1 MPVLPI
7 FRTVRRVGIVCLLI
21 GGSRLSAGLVAP
33 AFADDAA
40 AKTTVEQRVVRLHL
54 RGVRALGD
62 HIATDRQ
69 FASGLDDVAGKLGEF
84 PFSRFALVSNE
95 EVEVPLYRKR
105 TVPFLGNQL
114 LTVRPVYAKHGVV
127 SLWLSWRD
135 EKGGK
140 VLDTR
145 VHLVPGEQMVAGT
158 DSDRTRH
165 GAILVISA
173 R

>member
-1 MPVLPI
+1 MALPI
-7 FRTVRRVGIVCLLI
+7 SRTVRRGAIVCFFAGLA
-21 GGSRLSAGLVAP
+21 RLSTGVVAP
-33 AFADDAA
+33 AFAEGAVS
-40 AKTTVEQRVVRLHL
+40 KTSVEQGVVKLHL

-62 HIATDRQ
+62 HLAADRQ
-69 FASGLDDVAGKLGEF
+69 FSAGLNDVAKKLGEF

-114 LTVRPVYAKHGVV
+114 LTVRPVNAKHGVV

-135 EKGGK
+135 ERGGK